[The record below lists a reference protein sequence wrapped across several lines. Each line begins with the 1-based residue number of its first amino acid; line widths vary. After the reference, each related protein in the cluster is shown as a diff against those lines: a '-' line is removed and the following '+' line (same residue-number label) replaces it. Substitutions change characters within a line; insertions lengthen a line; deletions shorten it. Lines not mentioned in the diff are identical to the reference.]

1 MNADTIIV
9 DGRAYSW
16 RRLCELRRAQ
26 IEAKSRERL
35 SQLALFE
42 LHADSRPAAQRTA
55 SGRYSEPSL
64 FDLSRRSVHGD
75 QFSPI
80 NKG

>member
-26 IEAKSRERL
+26 LEAQNRERL
-35 SQLALFE
+35 RQLAFLNCTT
-42 LHADSRPAAQRTA
+42 TA
-55 SGRYSEPSL
+55 VRLSSAPRVAVT
-64 FDLSRRSVHGD
+64 LSRACLTCRDVRCMAT
-75 QFSPI
+75 
-80 NKG
+80 NLAL